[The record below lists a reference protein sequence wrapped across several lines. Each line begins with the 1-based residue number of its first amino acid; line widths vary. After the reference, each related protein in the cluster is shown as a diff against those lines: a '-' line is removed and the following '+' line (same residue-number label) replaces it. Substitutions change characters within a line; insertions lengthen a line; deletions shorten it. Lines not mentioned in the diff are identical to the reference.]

1 MNVKIS
7 DFEPF
12 IAVATFR
19 SFRLAAEASGVTSS
33 AMSHSIRQLEERL
46 KIRLFNRTTRSV
58 SLTDAGHK
66 LFESLSPLFNHAMD
80 AIEAINDYRATP
92 IGTLRINAV
101 RLGGRYRLAPLVAG
115 FNKAYPDV
123 RVEIIQ
129 DDNLVDIVSSEYD
142 AGVRLSDIIEKD
154 MISIPLGQPVRY
166 AVVASPEYLQ
176 THAAPKQ
183 PQDLVDHSCI
193 QFRYPGGR
201 SYQWQFS
208 RDNERIGINVKGMLE
223 VNDLDVALGLALDGA
238 GISYVLYEMAE
249 PYIHSCKLVSLLEDW
264 MTELPSFYL
273 YYSNR
278 KYASAAFQAFVE
290 YIKMHH

>member
-1 MNVKIS
+1 MSVKIS

-12 IAVATFR
+12 IAVANFR
-19 SFRLAAEASGVTSS
+19 SFRLAAEAAGVTPS

-66 LFESLSPLFNHAMD
+66 LFESLSPLFSHAVD
-80 AIEAINDYRATP
+80 IIEAINDYRGTP

-101 RLGGRYRLAPLVAG
+101 RLGGRYRLAPIVAG
-115 FNKAYPDV
+115 FNKVYPDV

-129 DDNLVDIVSSEYD
+129 DDNLVDIVSNEYD

-154 MISIPLGQPVRY
+154 MISIPLGQPIRY
-166 AVVASPEYLQ
+166 AVVASPEYFH
-176 THAAPKQ
+176 THARPKQ
-183 PQDLVDHSCI
+183 PKDLLEHSCI

-201 SYQWQFS
+201 SYQWQFG
-208 RDNERIGINVKGMLE
+208 RNNERIEINVKGMIE
-223 VNDLDVALGLALDGA
+223 VNDLDVALSLALEGV

-249 PYIHSCKLVSLLEDW
+249 PHIHSGKLISILDDW
-264 MTELPSFYL
+264 LTDLPGFYL

-278 KYASAAFQAFVE
+278 KYASTAFQVFVE
-290 YIKMHH
+290 YIKTHR

>member
-1 MNVKIS
+1 MNTKIS

-19 SFRLAAEASGVTSS
+19 SFRLAAEAAGVTSS

-66 LFESLSPLFNHAMD
+66 LFESLSPLFSSARE
-80 AIEAINDYRATP
+80 AVEAINDYRTTP

-115 FNKAYPDV
+115 FSRQYPDV

-142 AGVRLSDIIEKD
+142 AGVRLSERIEKD
-154 MISIPLGQPVRY
+154 MISIPLGKPIRY
-166 AVVASPEYLQ
+166 AVVASPEYLKTRTRPQ
-176 THAAPKQ
+176 R
-183 PQDLVDHSCI
+183 PQDLLEHSCI

-201 SYQWQFS
+201 SYQWQFGG
-208 RDNERIGINVKGMLE
+208 DKERLEINVKGMFE
-223 VNDLDVALGLALDGA
+223 VNDLDIALRLALEGA
-238 GISYVLYEMAE
+238 GVSYVLYEMAE
-249 PYIHSCKLVSLLEDW
+249 PHLHGGELISLLDEW
-264 MTELPSFYL
+264 LPELPGFYL

-278 KYASAAFQAFVE
+278 KYSSAAFQAFVE
-290 YIKMHH
+290 YIKAQR

>member
-1 MNVKIS
+1 MDIKIS

-19 SFRLAAEASGVTSS
+19 SFRLAAEAAGVTSS

-58 SLTDAGHK
+58 ALTDAGHQ
-66 LFESLSPLFNHAMD
+66 LFESLSPLFSSARE
-80 AIEAINDYRATP
+80 AVEAINDYRTTP

-115 FNKAYPDV
+115 FSQKYPDV
-123 RVEIIQ
+123 RVEIAQ

-142 AGVRLSDIIEKD
+142 AGVRLSEVIEKD
-154 MISIPLGQPVRY
+154 MISIPLGKPIRY

-176 THAAPKQ
+176 HHAAPER
-183 PQDLVDHSCI
+183 PHDLLQHSCI
-193 QFRYPGGR
+193 KFRYPGGR
-201 SYQWQFS
+201 SYQWQFG
-208 RDNERIGINVKGMLE
+208 RDRKPLAISVQGMLE
-223 VNDLDVALGLALDGA
+223 VNDLDIALSLALQGA
-238 GISYVLYEMAE
+238 GIGYVLSEMAE
-249 PYIHSCKLVSLLEDW
+249 PHLRSGKLISLLDEW
-264 MTELPSFYL
+264 LPELPGFYL

-278 KYASAAFQAFVE
+278 KFASAAFQAFVE
-290 YIKMHH
+290 YIKAQR

>member
-1 MNVKIS
+1 MDIKIS

-19 SFRLAAEASGVTSS
+19 SFRLAAEAAGVTSS

-58 SLTDAGHK
+58 ALTDAGHQ
-66 LFESLSPLFNHAMD
+66 LFESLSPLFSSARE
-80 AIEAINDYRATP
+80 AVEAINDYRTTP

-115 FNKAYPDV
+115 FTQKYPDV
-123 RVEIIQ
+123 RVEIAQ

-142 AGVRLSDIIEKD
+142 AGVRLSEIIEKD
-154 MISIPLGQPVRY
+154 MISIPLGKPIRY

-176 THAAPKQ
+176 HHAAPER
-183 PQDLVDHSCI
+183 PHDLLQHSCI
-193 QFRYPGGR
+193 KFRYPGGH
-201 SYQWQFS
+201 SYQWQFG
-208 RDNERIGINVKGMLE
+208 RDHEQLAISVQGMLE
-223 VNDLDVALGLALDGA
+223 VNDLDIALSLALQGA
-238 GISYVLYEMAE
+238 GIGYVLSEMAE
-249 PYIHSCKLVSLLEDW
+249 PHLRSGKLISLLDEW
-264 MTELPSFYL
+264 LPELPGFYL

-278 KYASAAFQAFVE
+278 KFASAAFQAFVE
-290 YIKMHH
+290 YIKAQR

>member
-1 MNVKIS
+1 MKTKIS

-19 SFRLAAEASGVTSS
+19 SFRLAAEAAGVTSS

-58 SLTDAGHK
+58 SLTAAGQQ
-66 LFESLSPLFNHAMD
+66 LFDSLSPLFADAM
-80 AIEAINDYRATP
+80 AAVEAINHYRTTP

-115 FNKAYPDV
+115 FIQKYPDV
-123 RVEIIQ
+123 SVEITQ
-129 DDNLVDIVSSEYD
+129 DDNLVDIVSSEFD
-142 AGVRLSDIIEKD
+142 AGVRLSELIEKD
-154 MISIPLGQPVRY
+154 MISIPLGKPIRY

-176 THAAPKQ
+176 HHAAPEW
-183 PQDLVDHSCI
+183 PHDLLQHSCI
-193 QFRYPGGR
+193 RFRYPGGR
-201 SYQWQFS
+201 RYQWQFG
-208 RDNERIGINVKGMLE
+208 RDQERLDISVQGALE
-223 VNDLDVALGLALDGA
+223 VNDLDIALSLALEGA

-249 PYIHSCKLVSLLEDW
+249 PHLRSGALISLLDEW
-264 MTELPSFYL
+264 LPELPGFYL

-278 KYASAAFQAFVE
+278 KFASAAFQAFVE
-290 YIKMHH
+290 YIKAQR